1 MEQVIP
7 LIFILMTHKSY
18 QLYCDIFLYIKNLL
32 EKYSIKIDFSKI
44 KIKIDFEKASRKAI
58 KTIFPDA
65 NLRGFYFH
73 FIITLWNKAR
83 KKILIKKIK
92 NINTHI
98 LIFAFKLYQ
107 FIQEKEKDNYV
118 DEIKKLY
125 KDKSEYKNCINY
137 FVKNYSKC
145 NFLNF

>member
-44 KIKIDFEKASRKAI
+44 NIMMDFEKASLKAI

-65 NLRGFYFH
+65 NLRGCYFH
-73 FIITLWNKAR
+73 FIKALWNKAR
-83 KKILIKKIK
+83 KEGLIKKIK
-92 NINTHI
+92 NIDTHI
-98 LIFAFKLYQ
+98 LIFTFKLYQ
-107 FIQEKEKDNYV
+107 FIQ
-118 DEIKKLY
+118 
-125 KDKSEYKNCINY
+125 
-137 FVKNYSKC
+137 
-145 NFLNF
+145 